1 MTKNSL
7 ILVCFFLAV
16 ITCVINGCQG
26 QQEIK
31 KAQFFT
37 NGQSLYSAK
46 CENCHGAKGEGLG
59 NLYPPL
65 TDTAF
70 VRSIRH
76 ELACIVKH
84 GLHKELI
91 VDNRTFDTEMPANP
105 ALTDQEIAYILTYV
119 GNAFG
124 NELGLID
131 TEEVSVHLKNC
142 AAKNSARS
150 IDR

>member
-1 MTKNSL
+1 MMKNSL
-7 ILVCFFLAV
+7 TLVCFMAAL
-16 ITCVINGCQG
+16 ITCAINACQG
-26 QQEIK
+26 EQEIK

-70 VRSIRH
+70 VHSIRN
-76 ELACIVKH
+76 ELPCIVKY

-91 VDNRTFDTEMPANP
+91 VAKRVFDTEMPASP
-105 ALTDQEIAYILTYV
+105 TLTDQEIAYILTYV
-119 GNAFG
+119 GNSFG
-124 NELGLID
+124 NELGLFG
-131 TEEVSVHLKNC
+131 TEEVALRLKNC
-142 AAKNSARS
+142 APQN
-150 IDR
+150 